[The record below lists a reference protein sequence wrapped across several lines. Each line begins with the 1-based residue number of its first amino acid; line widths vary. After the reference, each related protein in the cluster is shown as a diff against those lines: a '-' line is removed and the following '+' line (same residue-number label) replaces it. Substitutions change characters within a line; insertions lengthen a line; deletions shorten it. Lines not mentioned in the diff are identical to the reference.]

1 MDLCQKKSRNF
12 QLDDEATGQGDYW
25 MWTAVALPSRL
36 RVPSSLS
43 QERSEEAAQAF
54 LRQCKA
60 RTDGQAPCF
69 PSDKLPAYVAALI
82 FNYRVPELLPA
93 TRNPGRPRKQ
103 PRRLVDPH
111 LRYAQVDKRRQG
123 GRVVEVR
130 RRMVFGQA
138 DDMAVIIQAD
148 GCGTE
153 VNTAD
158 VERNNLTM
166 RQSVGRLVRK
176 ALSFSKNVHFLQR
189 HIDLDDTIDNF
200 VKPHRALRRRVRGGK
215 PQGRKWQQR
224 TPAMAAGLPD
234 HVWSLEEL
242 LMFHGKPIPE

>member
-1 MDLCQKKSRNF
+1 MDLCQKKSRHF
-12 QLDDEATGQGDYW
+12 SLDDETTGQGDYW
-25 MWTAVALPSRL
+25 IWTAVALPSRL
-36 RVPSSLS
+36 RVTSYLS

-54 LRQCKA
+54 IRQFKA
-60 RTDGQAPCF
+60 RTDGQAPF
-69 PSDKLPAYVAALI
+69 FTSDKLPAYVAALI
-82 FNYRVPELLPA
+82 FNYSVPEPFPA
-93 TRNPGRPRKQ
+93 TRSPGRPRKQ

-130 RRMVFGQA
+130 RRIVFGKT
-138 DDMAVIIQAD
+138 DDIAVIIQAD
-148 GCGTE
+148 GCGSE
-153 VNTAD
+153 VNTAY

-189 HIDLDDTIDNF
+189 HIDLDDTIYNF

-224 TPAMAAGLPD
+224 TPAMAAGLTD

>member
-1 MDLCQKKSRNF
+1 
-12 QLDDEATGQGDYW
+12 

-36 RVPSSLS
+36 RVPSDLS

-138 DDMAVIIQAD
+138 DDIAVIIQAD

>member
-12 QLDDEATGQGDYW
+12 SLDDETTGQGDYW
-25 MWTAVALPSRL
+25 IWTAVALPSRL
-36 RVPSSLS
+36 RVTSYLS

-54 LRQCKA
+54 IRQFKA
-60 RTDGQAPCF
+60 RTDGQAPF
-69 PSDKLPAYVAALI
+69 FTSDKLPAYVAALI
-82 FNYRVPELLPA
+82 FNYSVPELLPA

-103 PRRLVDPH
+103 PRRLVDPQLH
-111 LRYAQVDKRRQG
+111 YAQVDKRRQG
-123 GRVVEVR
+123 GRVGEVR
-130 RRMVFGQA
+130 RRIVFGKA
-138 DDMAVIIQAD
+138 DDIAVIIQAD
-148 GCGTE
+148 GCGSE
-153 VNTAD
+153 VNTAY

-215 PQGRKWQQR
+215 PKGRKWQQR
-224 TPAMAAGLPD
+224 TPAMAAGLTD

>member
-1 MDLCQKKSRNF
+1 MDLCQKKSRHF
-12 QLDDEATGQGDYW
+12 SLDDEATGQGDDW
-25 MWTAVALPSRL
+25 LWTAVALPSRL
-36 RVPSSLS
+36 RVTSSRS

-60 RTDGQAPCF
+60 RTDGQAPF
-69 PSDKLPAYVAALI
+69 LTSDKLPAYVAALI
-82 FNYRVPELLPA
+82 LNYSVPEPLPV
-93 TRNPGRPRKQ
+93 TRSRGRPRKQ
-103 PRRLVDPH
+103 PRRLVDPQ
-111 LRYAQVDKRRQG
+111 LRYAHVDKRRQG

-130 RRMVFGQA
+130 RRIVCGNA

-148 GCGTE
+148 GCGSE
-153 VNTAD
+153 VNTAY
-158 VERNNLTM
+158 VERHNLTR
-166 RQSVGRLVRK
+166 RQSVGRLVRM
-176 ALSFSKNVHFLQR
+176 ALSFSKNVHVLQR
-189 HIDLDDTIDNF
+189 HIDVDDTIYNF

-224 TPAMAAGLPD
+224 TPAMAAGLTD

>member
-1 MDLCQKKSRNF
+1 MDLCQKKSRHF
-12 QLDDEATGQGDYW
+12 SLDDETTGQGDYW

-36 RVPSSLS
+36 RVTSYLS

-69 PSDKLPAYVAALI
+69 PSDTLPAYVAALI
-82 FNYRVPELLPA
+82 FNDRVPELLPA

-138 DDMAVIIQAD
+138 DDMAVIIHAD

-176 ALSFSKNVHFLQR
+176 ALSFSKNVHFRQR

-215 PQGRKWQQR
+215 PKGRKWQQR
-224 TPAMAAGLPD
+224 TPAMAAGLTD

>member
-1 MDLCQKKSRNF
+1 MDLCQKKSRNVA
-12 QLDDEATGQGDYW
+12 LDDEATGQGDYW
-25 MWTAVALPSRL
+25 IWTAVALPSRL
-36 RVPSSLS
+36 RVTSYLS
-43 QERSEEAAQAF
+43 RERSEEAAQAF
-54 LRQCKA
+54 IRQFKA
-60 RTDGQAPCF
+60 RTDGQAPF
-69 PSDKLPAYVAALI
+69 FTSDKLPAYVAALI
-82 FNYRVPELLPA
+82 LNYSVPEPLPA
-93 TRNPGRPRKQ
+93 TRSPGRPRKQ
-103 PRRLVDPH
+103 PRRLVDPQ

-130 RRMVFGQA
+130 RRIVFGKA
-138 DDMAVIIQAD
+138 DDIAVIIQAD
-148 GCGTE
+148 GCGAE
-153 VNTAD
+153 VNTAY

-176 ALSFSKNVHFLQR
+176 ALSFSKTVHFLQR
-189 HIDLDDTIDNF
+189 HIDLDDAIYNF

-224 TPAMAAGLPD
+224 TPAMAAGLTD

>member
-1 MDLCQKKSRNF
+1 
-12 QLDDEATGQGDYW
+12 

-36 RVPSSLS
+36 RVPSYLS

-82 FNYRVPELLPA
+82 FNYSVPELLPA

-130 RRMVFGQA
+130 RRIVFGQA
-138 DDMAVIIQAD
+138 DDIAVIIQAD

-215 PQGRKWQQR
+215 PKGRKWQQR

>member
-1 MDLCQKKSRNF
+1 
-12 QLDDEATGQGDYW
+12 

-43 QERSEEAAQAF
+43 QERIEEAAQAF

-138 DDMAVIIQAD
+138 DDIAVIIQAD

-189 HIDLDDTIDNF
+189 HIDLDDTIYNF

>member
-1 MDLCQKKSRNF
+1 
-12 QLDDEATGQGDYW
+12 

-36 RVPSSLS
+36 RVTSYLS

-158 VERNNLTM
+158 VERNHLTM

>member
-1 MDLCQKKSRNF
+1 
-12 QLDDEATGQGDYW
+12 

-36 RVPSSLS
+36 RVTSYLS

-158 VERNNLTM
+158 VERNHLTM

-189 HIDLDDTIDNF
+189 HIDLDDTIYNF

>member
-1 MDLCQKKSRNF
+1 MDLCQKKSRHF
-12 QLDDEATGQGDYW
+12 SLDDATTGQGDYW

-36 RVPSSLS
+36 RVTSYLS

-60 RTDGQAPCF
+60 RTDGQAPFF

-138 DDMAVIIQAD
+138 DDIAVIIQAD

>member
-1 MDLCQKKSRNF
+1 
-12 QLDDEATGQGDYW
+12 

-36 RVPSSLS
+36 RVTSYLS

-138 DDMAVIIQAD
+138 DDIAVIIQAD

-200 VKPHRALRRRVRGGK
+200 VKPHRALRRWVRGGK

>member
-1 MDLCQKKSRNF
+1 MDLCQKKSRHF
-12 QLDDEATGQGDYW
+12 SLDDATTGQGDYW

-36 RVPSSLS
+36 RVTSYLS

-60 RTDGQAPCF
+60 CTDGQAPCF

-82 FNYRVPELLPA
+82 FNDRVPELLPA